1 MIKISAFVDVL
12 HREEGML
19 NRFSFLFALVFFV
32 SSSAWADK
40 NEVAIEVFREAGAG
54 SYIDASYGYAVFPSI
69 GKIGLLVGGAQGK
82 GMVYQEGKPIGKAT
96 MTQVSL
102 GFQFGGQ
109 VYKQIIFFEDARS
122 MREFTSGN
130 FEFSGQAAA
139 IALNSGASA
148 ELSKGGGGRTSVTAA
163 NGDITEVDG
172 SGFYKGMAVFT
183 LSQGGFMVEVS
194 LGGQKFSYEPL

>member
-1 MIKISAFVDVL
+1 MKNIFK
-12 HREEGML
+12 L
-19 NRFSFLFALVFFV
+19 NYLLFAVLTLFVFTACEEDEAAPEEENEVEVFTDVKLVFTPAGGGASV
-32 SSSAWADK
+32 EAAAQDPDPKAQAWADK
-40 NEVAIEVFREAGAG
+40 NEVAIEAFREAGAG
-54 SYIDASYGYAVFPSI
+54 SYIDASYGYAIFPSI

-148 ELSKGGGGRTSVTAA
+148 ELSTGGGGRT
-163 NGDITEVDG
+163 
-172 SGFYKGMAVFT
+172 
-183 LSQGGFMVEVS
+183 
-194 LGGQKFSYEPL
+194 